1 MTLNEAMHFKCTYCS
16 EPAMRHRMTQSGNFY
31 CLRPAVTHGYSSS
44 FWRAM
49 TPERQQFWAISRA
62 KCNELRR
69 SPLSQNKVIANTI
82 QALWQSYTVTPQDEV
97 AA

>member
-16 EPAMRHRMTQSGNFY
+16 EPAMQHRMTQSGNFY
-31 CLRPAVTHGYSSS
+31 CLQPSIEDRYKRSW
-44 FWRAM
+44 FNQM
-49 TPERQQFWAISRA
+49 TPERQRIWAVSRA
-62 KCNELRR
+62 KCNDLRR
-69 SPLSQNKVIANTI
+69 SPLSRNKVVANTI